1 MRKPHIE
8 TGGDLFGLWANK
20 YSAVI
25 QLVLGT
31 GKGCRRT
38 STSFYQD
45 VNYLEKVGMH
55 LTQKEAICHIGEWH
69 SHHQLGLARLSG
81 GDENTVWNN
90 MPTSNLTRFV
100 IFIANINHSGQ
111 PYRVNVCSFL
121 FEIDSNGKQLP
132 VLPGKLKILNQQSP
146 FFGKLEVKKFKRAGE
161 EEKKGNE
168 FNVDIKDLIL
178 TEGKISI
185 PAPIKPKKRVHGP
198 ENERAQNSQNIANL

>member
-1 MRKPHIE
+1 MVYGLTKIVLLSNLFLVPVKDAEERQPLSTKMLTTWKKSACTWHKRKPFATME
-8 TGGDLFGLWANK
+8 N
-20 YSAVI
+20 
-25 QLVLGT
+25 GT
-31 GKGCRRT
+31 HVT
-38 STSFYQD
+38 S
-45 VNYLEKVGMH
+45 
-55 LTQKEAICHIGEWH
+55 
-69 SHHQLGLARLSG
+69 LALLDQVG

-111 PYRVNVCSFL
+111 PYSVNVCCFL

-168 FNVDIKDLIL
+168 FNLDIKDLIL

-185 PAPIKPKKRVHGP
+185 PVPIKPKKRVHGP